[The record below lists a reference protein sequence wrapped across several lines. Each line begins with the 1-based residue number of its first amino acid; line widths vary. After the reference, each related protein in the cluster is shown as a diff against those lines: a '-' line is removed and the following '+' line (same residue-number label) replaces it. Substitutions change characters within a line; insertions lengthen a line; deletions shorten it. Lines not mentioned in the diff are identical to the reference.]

1 VGIRRLGPVFIE
13 QEMMSKRCTFEYQG
27 GGRAR
32 TGQRATVRLL
42 AVVALYLTLSACTNL
57 NPNYLE
63 NLNNFQDAN
72 VTLTFVQLIDSGT
85 LLHMQDFGIGDPS
98 NSSHTLGY
106 AAAVAA
112 NGDDVF
118 VVDQMSGNVLRIN
131 VPTGETRIL
140 AKLIDPATHGLFVS
154 RDRSI
159 FVVDKFERAVRQL
172 DDTGRTTHLFIDD
185 NLIPEPVDVT
195 ETNWGDIVIADALNS
210 RLVLF
215 KPFASVFDVIGSTF
229 RRLSVA
235 QTLHAISAIGNSV
248 LVLDSGAGEVMRF
261 NLNGNQIGNYGEDD
275 LVLPTALAVDQCGR
289 LFVADGS
296 RLGLHVSVLD
306 MMVPP
311 ARTEQNTSIPESIT
325 DMWVDGIFLYIA
337 AGSLGISI
345 YLIEPTC
352 AVY

>member
-1 VGIRRLGPVFIE
+1 MI
-13 QEMMSKRCTFEYQG
+13 KRCTFGYQG

-32 TGQRATVRLL
+32 TGQRALQRLL
-42 AVVALYLTLSACTNL
+42 AVVAAYLTLCACTNL
-57 NPNYLE
+57 NPDSLE
-63 NLNNFQDAN
+63 NLNEFQDAN

-85 LLHMQDFGIGDPS
+85 LLRTQDFGIGDPS

-112 NGDDVF
+112 NGDDVY

-131 VPTGETRIL
+131 VSTGESRIL
-140 AKLIDPATHGLFVS
+140 AKLIDPTTHGLFVS

-172 DDTGRTTHLFIDD
+172 DDMGRTTRLFSDD
-185 NLIPEPVDVT
+185 NLLPEPVDVT

-215 KPFASVFDVIGSTF
+215 KPLANVFDVIGSNM

-261 NLNGNQIGNYGEDD
+261 NLNGNQIGSYGEDD
-275 LVLPTALAVDQCGR
+275 LVLPTAFAVDQCGR

-311 ARTEQNTSIPESIT
+311 ARAQQNTSIPDNIT
-325 DMWVDGIFLYIA
+325 DMWVDGSFLYIA

-345 YLIEPTC
+345 YLIEPSC